1 MLVAVPPAAI
11 ALHAAK
17 PPAGSARNVWRGT
30 VTGVE
35 LLTDRVRVAV
45 DGPPSALVDITPAA
59 LAELDLAPGRVVW
72 LSAKATET
80 AAYPDP
86 AQRE

>member
-1 MLVAVPPAAI
+1 VLVAVPPAAI
-11 ALHAAK
+11 ALHAAR

-35 LLTDRVRVAV
+35 LLTDRVRIAV

-59 LAELDLAPGRVVW
+59 LADLDLSPGRVVW

-80 AAYPDP
+80 VAYPDP